1 MLNRV
6 RFPIRFKFLIALLL
20 VITAVVGTITFTMAK
35 LFHDDKSAY
44 IHDLTSEMA
53 MHTAAETRALLVGYR
68 QRLQVFTRLLFDRQ
82 MPPEQKSKL
91 LKQLFEDFQD
101 FVAITVYEKEAE
113 QTTIYDAKTLE
124 AAGLTKDRLIAHRSK
139 HPLPFN
145 SIEKGVVFVA
155 NSTISGKLPTL
166 TLAISNQIQNSDSRN
181 GVVAAVIRLH
191 GLQRL
196 ATRSKVFTTFIVN
209 HTGKTLAHTNLQK
222 VIRHKPVGWIA
233 KMKHLGG
240 KQSHGATLE
249 FNLNGQEMVGGVARI
264 EVSDLLAGVQI
275 PKAAAYLTARELLNN
290 LMIVSLAL
298 LIIAAILS
306 LLGSRLITRPLE
318 RLAQATKTVAKGQFD
333 IQVALS
339 ARDEIGNLAQ
349 SFNKMTSEL
358 DSREKALKDAQA
370 ALIQSEKL
378 AAFGQLGA
386 GIAHE
391 VKNPLAGILG
401 LTQLSL
407 RKAEKDTP
415 VHENLT
421 IIEKEATRCATIIQN
436 LLKFA
441 RQEKVAF
448 ESVDLN
454 QVAQD
459 AMAIVEH
466 QLEIS
471 KVKLRKNF
479 DPDLPAIPGNANQI
493 QQVLINL
500 MINAQQAMQGNPG
513 EVTLTTVSSN
523 ASHVQV
529 QVRDDG
535 PGIPEDLQAKIFE
548 PFFTTKEVGKGTGLG
563 LSVSYGI
570 IKEHKGDIQVESSP
584 ETGTVF
590 KITLPA
596 AGLKTACPKCE
607 QAYPMGKGQVG
618 LTNKCKK
625 CGTIFKIKQ
634 QV

>member
-1 MLNRV
+1 
-6 RFPIRFKFLIALLL
+6 
-20 VITAVVGTITFTMAK
+20 
-35 LFHDDKSAY
+35 
-44 IHDLTSEMA
+44 
-53 MHTAAETRALLVGYR
+53 
-68 QRLQVFTRLLFDRQ
+68 
-82 MPPEQKSKL
+82 
-91 LKQLFEDFQD
+91 
-101 FVAITVYEKEAE
+101 
-113 QTTIYDAKTLE
+113 
-124 AAGLTKDRLIAHRSK
+124 
-139 HPLPFN
+139 
-145 SIEKGVVFVA
+145 
-155 NSTISGKLPTL
+155 
-166 TLAISNQIQNSDSRN
+166 
-181 GVVAAVIRLH
+181 
-191 GLQRL
+191 
-196 ATRSKVFTTFIVN
+196 
-209 HTGKTLAHTNLQK
+209 
-222 VIRHKPVGWIA
+222 
-233 KMKHLGG
+233 MKHLGG

-249 FNLNGQEMVGGVARI
+249 FNLNGKEMVGGVARI

-298 LIIAAILS
+298 LIVAAILS

-454 QVAQD
+454 QVVKD

-479 DPDLPAIPGNANQI
+479 APDLPAIPGNANQI

-500 MINAQQAMQGNPG
+500 MINAQQAMEGNPG

-535 PGIPEDLQAKIFE
+535 PGIPQDLQAKIFE

-607 QAYPMGKGQVG
+607 QTYPMGKGQVG
-618 LTNKCKK
+618 LKNKCKK

>member
-1 MLNRV
+1 
-6 RFPIRFKFLIALLL
+6 
-20 VITAVVGTITFTMAK
+20 
-35 LFHDDKSAY
+35 
-44 IHDLTSEMA
+44 
-53 MHTAAETRALLVGYR
+53 
-68 QRLQVFTRLLFDRQ
+68 
-82 MPPEQKSKL
+82 
-91 LKQLFEDFQD
+91 
-101 FVAITVYEKEAE
+101 
-113 QTTIYDAKTLE
+113 
-124 AAGLTKDRLIAHRSK
+124 
-139 HPLPFN
+139 
-145 SIEKGVVFVA
+145 
-155 NSTISGKLPTL
+155 
-166 TLAISNQIQNSDSRN
+166 
-181 GVVAAVIRLH
+181 
-191 GLQRL
+191 
-196 ATRSKVFTTFIVN
+196 
-209 HTGKTLAHTNLQK
+209 
-222 VIRHKPVGWIA
+222 
-233 KMKHLGG
+233 
-240 KQSHGATLE
+240 
-249 FNLNGQEMVGGVARI
+249 
-264 EVSDLLAGVQI
+264 
-275 PKAAAYLTARELLNN
+275 
-290 LMIVSLAL
+290 MIVSLAL

-306 LLGSRLITRPLE
+306 LFGSRLITRPLE
-318 RLAQATKTVAKGQFD
+318 RLAKATKVVAKGQFD

-358 DSREKALKDAQA
+358 DSREKALKDTQA

-407 RKAEKDTP
+407 RKAEKDST

-454 QVAQD
+454 QVAKD

-466 QLEIS
+466 QLEMN
-471 KVKLRKNF
+471 KVKIRTNF
-479 DPDLPAIPGNANQI
+479 APDLPAIPGNANQI

-500 MINAQQAMQGNPG
+500 MINAQQAMRGNPG
-513 EVTLTTVSSN
+513 EVTVTTASSN

-535 PGIPEDLQAKIFE
+535 PGIPEDIQAKIFE

-584 ETGTVF
+584 ETGTKF
-590 KITLPA
+590 NITFPA
-596 AGLKTACPKCE
+596 AGSRTVCPKCK
-607 QAYPMGKGQVG
+607 QTYPIGKGQVG
-618 LTNKCKK
+618 LKNKCKK
-625 CGTIFKIKQ
+625 CGAIFKIKQ